1 MPPVMKILYGPPGT
15 GKTYRAI
22 REAVQ
27 VIDGAVDPETVTDRF
42 RQLVLTGRIFPVTFH
57 PSYSYEDFVEGFR
70 PRPGRDGS
78 IVYEIVDG
86 PFKLA
91 CAAARRAPLF
101 RVGEEIGGYRIERV
115 DPCGVLLRSGP
126 ITRKDR
132 TSEYSYTYVDF
143 WTIDPGS
150 CT

>member
-86 PFKLA
+86 PFKD
-91 CAAARRAPLF
+91 RK
-101 RVGEEIGGYRIERV
+101 
-115 DPCGVLLRSGP
+115 S
-126 ITRKDR
+126 TRLNSSHVKI
-132 TSEYSYTYVDF
+132 SYAVF
-143 WTIDPGS
+143 
-150 CT
+150 CLKKKKEKR

>member
-86 PFKLA
+86 P
-91 CAAARRAPLF
+91 CAFSKFCRGFSLNFVASGAGVWGYGAPAPAL
-101 RVGEEIGGYRIERV
+101 
-115 DPCGVLLRSGP
+115 
-126 ITRKDR
+126 R
-132 TSEYSYTYVDF
+132 TSSSLWWRVR
-143 WTIDPGS
+143 
-150 CT
+150 